1 MATGSTGRGRNAR
14 GGRGTR
20 GARARGNAATNP
32 RRRPRQ
38 PSTSGSDTAGSGQD
52 SDANPPPR
60 KITKTEAWK
69 RALGPNSASKQM
81 RALQIAFIQEH
92 GIENM
97 SHPDYVR
104 HGLERYVYIHFA
116 N

>member
-1 MATGSTGRGRNAR
+1 MARGPTGRGRNPH
-14 GGRGTR
+14 GGRGT
-20 GARARGNAATNP
+20 TTT

-38 PSTSGSDTAGSGQD
+38 PSTRGSSNAGSGQD
-52 SDANPPPR
+52 SDVNPPPR